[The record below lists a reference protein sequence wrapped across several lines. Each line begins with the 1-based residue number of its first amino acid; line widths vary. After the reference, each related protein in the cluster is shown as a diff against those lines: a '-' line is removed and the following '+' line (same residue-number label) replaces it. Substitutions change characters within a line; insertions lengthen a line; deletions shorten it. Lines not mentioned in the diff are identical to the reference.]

1 MSLKRVLVANRGE
14 IAVRIVRACHALG
27 IEAVVAVSDADRDSL
42 AARMADHAICIGPAR
57 SALSYLNVPALI
69 TAARGTGC
77 DAVHPG
83 YGFLSER
90 AVFAQACAD
99 NDLVFIGP
107 DPRAIQQMGNKLEAR
122 ALARDC
128 GVPLAEGSR
137 DIRSVE
143 DAAKIAADVGFP
155 VLLKA
160 AAGGGGRGIRVV
172 RSAGDLRNAYEGASA
187 EALAAFGDGT
197 VYVERY
203 IEDARHIEIQVLGD
217 NAGKVLHLGERD
229 CSPQRRYQKM
239 IEAAPAADLSDA
251 LRRQMQ
257 TAAVTLAKNI
267 GYRNAGTVEFVVD
280 QQRQECYFLEMNT
293 RIQVEH
299 PVTEVVTGI
308 DLVSWQ
314 IRIAGGEPLSLE
326 QATIR
331 PRGYALECRINAES
345 PRHGFRPSPGR
356 LSAWN
361 APEGEG
367 IRLDTHCYAGYMVP
381 PFYDS
386 LLAKLIVHGTDRASA
401 ISRTREALDRFEV
414 RGVETTI
421 SFLSYVLQ
429 QREFLDAPVNTR
441 WLEPCAQRF
450 AEQRAN

>member
-42 AARMADHAICIGPAR
+42 AARMADRAVCIGPAR

-107 DPRAIQQMGNKLEAR
+107 DPRAIQKMGNKLEAR
-122 ALARDC
+122 ALAREC

-137 DIRSVE
+137 DIRSVD
-143 DAAKIAADVGFP
+143 DAARIAADVGYP

-172 RSAGDLRNAYEGASA
+172 RGAADLRGAYEGASA

-197 VYVERY
+197 LYVERY

-239 IEAAPAADLSDA
+239 IEAAPAADLSEA
-251 LRRQMQ
+251 LRSQMQ
-257 TAAVTLAKNI
+257 NAAVTLAKNI

-308 DLVSWQ
+308 DIVSWQ
-314 IRIAGGEPLSLE
+314 IRIAGGETLSLE
-326 QATIR
+326 QESVQSK
-331 PRGYALECRINAES
+331 GYALECRINAES
-345 PRHGFRPSPGR
+345 PQHGFRPSPGR
-356 LSAWN
+356 LTAWN
-361 APEGEG
+361 APTGAG

-386 LLAKLIVHGTDRASA
+386 LLAKLIVHGEDRAAA
-401 ISRTREALDRFEV
+401 IARTRNALEGFEV
-414 RGVETTI
+414 RGVDTTI
-421 SFLSYVLQ
+421 SFLCYVLRQ
-429 QREFLDAPVNTR
+429 DEFLDAPVNTR

-450 AEQRAN
+450 ADQHAA